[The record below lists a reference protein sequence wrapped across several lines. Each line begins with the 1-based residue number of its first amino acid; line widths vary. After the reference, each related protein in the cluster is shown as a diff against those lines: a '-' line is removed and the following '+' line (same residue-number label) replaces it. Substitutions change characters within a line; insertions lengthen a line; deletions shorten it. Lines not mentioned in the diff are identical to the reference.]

1 MAHESDFE
9 DMYQD
14 FESNYDYYEYEYRGS
29 NVNINYP
36 KFYEDL
42 PLKKWDRV
50 ISEENVDDDEC
61 QESSGNND

>member
-1 MAHESDFE
+1 L
-9 DMYQD
+9 
-14 FESNYDYYEYEYRGS
+14 ESNYDYYEYQHPGS

-61 QESSGNND
+61 QESSGSIDQ